1 MEDYASNSHKSKAE
15 LASQPPK
22 KIEKVTHG
30 KVKVKKRGEMSKLKD
45 VFIAE
50 DTSSIKSYVLMD
62 VLVPAIK
69 KAVRDIVTD
78 GIEML
83 LYGSTGHGRKSTSAS
98 YVSYDRFSRDD
109 RRYESSV
116 RPVAGYS
123 YNNIV
128 LESRGEAE
136 EVLARMD
143 ELMAEYG
150 LVTVADL
157 YDLVGVTGQY
167 TDNKYGWMNIRSA
180 EIVRVR
186 DGYVIKL
193 PKAQPIN

>member
-1 MEDYASNSHKSKAE
+1 MEDYASNSHRSKQE
-15 LASQPPK
+15 LAEQPPK
-22 KIEKVTHG
+22 KVEKVVQG
-30 KVKVKKRGEMSKLKD
+30 KVKVKKRGEMSKFKD

-50 DTSSIKSYVLMD
+50 DASSIKSYVLMD

-69 KAVRDIVTD
+69 KAVKDIVTD

-83 LYGSTGHGRKSTSAS
+83 LYGSTGHSRKSTSAS

-109 RRYESSV
+109 HRREPSRSYG
-116 RPVAGYS
+116 GYS
-123 YNNIV
+123 YNNIT

-136 EVLARMD
+136 DVLARMD

-167 TDNKYGWMNIRSA
+167 TDNKYGWMNIRNA
-180 EIVRVR
+180 EVVRVR
-186 DGYVIKL
+186 DGYALKL
-193 PKAQPIN
+193 PKPQPIN